1 MKNTTPDPIE
11 LALIGLLAL
20 ALALRPLLVALVAL
34 VLLICG
40 YMPQEQALK
49 APAPTPAP
57 AGPALALLAPVDPV
71 EVTAAAPVRKPA
83 TRKPRTMKPAPV
95 AA

>member
-34 VLLICG
+34 VLALAG
-40 YMPQEQALK
+40 WRPQRV
-49 APAPTPAP
+49 TPAP
-57 AGPALALLAPVDPV
+57 AGPVLAPMGPV

>member
-34 VLLICG
+34 VLTLAG
-40 YMPQEQALK
+40 WRPQRATPAPSVPARAPEPVLAPVEV
-49 APAPTPAP
+49 APAPARKRAP
-57 AGPALALLAPVDPV
+57 
-71 EVTAAAPVRKPA
+71 
-83 TRKPRTMKPAPV
+83 RKPRTMKPVLVTA
-95 AA
+95 

>member
-34 VLLICG
+34 VLALAG
-40 YMPQEQALK
+40 WRPQRV
-49 APAPTPAP
+49 TPAP
-57 AGPALALLAPVDPV
+57 AGPALAPVDPV
-71 EVTAAAPVRKPA
+71 EVTAAAPARRPA
-83 TRKPRTMKPAPV
+83 TRKPRTMKAALV

>member
-34 VLLICG
+34 VLALAG
-40 YMPQEQALK
+40 WRPQRV
-49 APAPTPAP
+49 TPAP
-57 AGPALALLAPVDPV
+57 AGPVLAPVDPV